1 MVKNIFENKKG
12 KNWKKLICVLLSA
25 SVISAGCGEKN
36 NEDVNSGTQPTI
48 EVTQGSKEPTKAADA
63 TEPTKAADS
72 TQPTKEA
79 VGDTTEPTKGA
90 SEDVAEPTKEAAA
103 MRDMTTM

>member
-36 NEDVNSGTQPTI
+36 NEDVPPASWLMVGGTMSSRTARQLTMASTAP
-48 EVTQGSKEPTKAADA
+48 AAPSRWPVMDFV
-63 TEPTKAADS
+63 ELMLS
-72 TQPTKEA
+72 L
-79 VGDTTEPTKGA
+79 
-90 SEDVAEPTKEAAA
+90 
-103 MRDMTTM
+103 